1 MQGHMRYV
9 ISQKDEI
16 VFLKGKL
23 GRITADAENIN
34 NMHKRLSKAEEER
47 IKEVIKSTSKV
58 T

>member
-16 VFLKGKL
+16 AFLKGKL
-23 GRITADAENIN
+23 ERITTEAENIS
-34 NMHKRLSKAEEER
+34 NMHKRLGKAEEER
-47 IKEVIKSTSKV
+47 MKEVIKNTSKV